1 MAQQGKA
8 MTLNPSPAKA
18 GVDRVPVSLLTG
30 FLGAGKTTLLN
41 HWIHQPGMAGV
52 AVLVNEFGEV
62 GIDHHLVDKL
72 SDQMLLLD
80 SGCLCCNVQGD
91 LVAALKQLSERSARG
106 EIPPISRV
114 VIETTGLADPVPVLG
129 TLMEE
134 PFVSARYV
142 CDGVITA
149 MAVTHG
155 LAQLRDYA
163 EATRQVVV
171 ADRLLLT
178 KCDEASSAELAALSQ
193 ALSQLNPHARQ
204 IQVRRGVADLDVLLA
219 AGIYGRSASQP
230 ALLEWLGH
238 PASQERPAPSALSR
252 PRLLPDAS
260 EPGAGDGGAEELH
273 LSTQR
278 QRRARADRHTPQV
291 HSFVLTFDQ
300 EVPWFG
306 FSVVMGQILRQHG
319 GQLLRVKGLMRVP
332 GDARP
337 LVVQCVQGMA
347 YPPVRLAQWPREG
360 PFVDGRGRLVFIA
373 RGLDEAAIAS
383 ISRALQDLPHDR
395 AALRAS
401 ATDWTL
407 PTRCWL
413 SQRIPVVGAHA
424 VRHEAWVV
432 QPRHFAGV
440 PGRG

>member
-1 MAQQGKA
+1 MV
-8 MTLNPSPAKA
+8 LNPSPASPTAKA
-18 GVDRVPVSLLTG
+18 GVDRIPVSLLTG

-91 LVAALKQLSERSARG
+91 LVAALKQLSDRSARG
-106 EIPPISRV
+106 EIAPISRV

-219 AGIYGRSASQP
+219 AGLYGRSASQP
-230 ALLEWLGH
+230 SLMEWLGTQ
-238 PASQERPAPSALSR
+238 ALEEVSALAAPSL
-252 PRLLPDAS
+252 PRLLPDVT
-260 EPGAGDGGAEELH
+260 ELTGSTADPVPDEGRH
-273 LSTQR
+273 LST
-278 QRRARADRHTPQV
+278 RRRRRGAGDRHTPQV

-306 FSVVMGQILRQHG
+306 FSVVMGQILRQYG
-319 GQLLRVKGLMRVP
+319 SQLLRVKGLMRAP
-332 GDARP
+332 GDVRP

-383 ISRALQDLPHDR
+383 ISRALQDLPNDR

-424 VRHEAWVV
+424 VHHEAWVV
-432 QPRHFAGV
+432 QPRHFAGL
-440 PGRG
+440 PGRS